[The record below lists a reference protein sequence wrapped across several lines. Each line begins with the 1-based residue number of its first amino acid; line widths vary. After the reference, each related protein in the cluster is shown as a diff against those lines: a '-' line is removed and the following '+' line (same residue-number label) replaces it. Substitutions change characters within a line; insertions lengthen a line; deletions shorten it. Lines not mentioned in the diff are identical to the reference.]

1 MSVIPCEQNS
11 DLRAQIERF
20 AEVLKPEAHRLGDHG
35 LDERDFYN
43 SGLFRGAVERVRG
56 QFSATMRA
64 KREFVQHVLNHM
76 EDEGFIAGWDLTE
89 DSSRNDYAV
98 RLPSGRRAV
107 IDLKGCLDGNN
118 TNIFERPAD
127 ADEFVIWSICT
138 NLGADPRRNAW
149 SGIHTRLS
157 AEVIS
162 RNQRVDGLIVWDM
175 VCGTIGRPCPKVA
188 GEDGSRLTDIGPFR
202 VPPACIY
209 LFPSTVPSLASL
221 GTEVRFM
228 LFSQVGIQ
236 FYGQSLTTQPAR
248 LQQDKGLVDAFVHG
262 AMEAIR
268 FSMTNFDE
276 AVDIFLKA
284 NSEVAMSSTG
294 KEYARIGLGLTN
306 LTNLVPEVKEHGFGW
321 AGPAKVSTMADLVI
335 KYAAGAGAEKP
346 DVATLF
352 TNDFVGKLKLS
363 AADLAAAEKS
373 AAPYRKYIG
382 A

>member
-11 DLRAQIERF
+11 NLRAQIERF
-20 AEVLKPEAHRLGDHG
+20 AEVLKTEAHRLGDHG

-98 RLPSGRRAV
+98 RLPNGRTAV

-118 TNIFERPAD
+118 TNIFERPAN

-157 AEVIS
+157 AEMIS
-162 RNQRVDGLIVWDM
+162 RNQRVDGLVVWDM

-188 GEDGSRLTDIGPFR
+188 DDDGSRRTDIGPFR

-209 LFPSTVPSLASL
+209 LFPNVVPSISRPTVSAQPIQAVELLAAFHSCFK
-221 GTEVRFM
+221 GDDTELNHVDFELLQNGSDLMRR
-228 LFSQVGIQ
+228 
-236 FYGQSLTTQPAR
+236 TTIRRA
-248 LQQDKGLVDAFVHG
+248 G
-262 AMEAIR
+262 AVQKVSDMTAIR
-268 FSMTNFDE
+268 R
-276 AVDIFLKA
+276 V
-284 NSEVAMSSTG
+284 
-294 KEYARIGLGLTN
+294 
-306 LTNLVPEVKEHGFGW
+306 
-321 AGPAKVSTMADLVI
+321 
-335 KYAAGAGAEKP
+335 
-346 DVATLF
+346 
-352 TNDFVGKLKLS
+352 
-363 AADLAAAEKS
+363 
-373 AAPYRKYIG
+373 
-382 A
+382 